1 MKEKTKDFLF
11 YSMLSSAFVLSV
23 MNAADANATQ
33 PHTAIVKDHYKSV
46 INSTPYNVEV
56 CRQVTTS
63 GDKTGDTLKGAIIG
77 GIIGNNVTKNVDN
90 GGAVGALLGGM
101 LGHNNSKAT
110 GETKTVCTIET
121 RYKEVKQNVY
131 SHSMITFSYE
141 GQTYTVRFKK

>member
-1 MKEKTKDFLF
+1 MKTKIFTTVV
-11 YSMLSSAFVLSV
+11 MLGFMSTSAIAETV
-23 MNAADANATQ
+23 Q
-33 PHTAIVKDHYKSV
+33 DHYKMV
-46 INSTPYNVEV
+46 ITQKPYNVEV

-110 GETKTVCTIET
+110 GGTRTQCNIET
-121 RYKEVKQNVY
+121 RYQEETREVY
-131 SHSMITFSYE
+131 SHSTVTFSVD
-141 GQTYTVRFKK
+141 GKSYTLKFNK

>member
-1 MKEKTKDFLF
+1 MKTKIFTTVV
-11 YSMLSSAFVLSV
+11 MLGFMSTSAIAQTV
-23 MNAADANATQ
+23 Q
-33 PHTAIVKDHYKSV
+33 DHYKMV
-46 INSTPYNVEV
+46 ITQKPYNVEV

-110 GETKTVCTIET
+110 GGTRTQCNIET
-121 RYKEVKQNVY
+121 RYQEETREVY
-131 SHSMITFSYE
+131 SHSTVTFSVD
-141 GQTYTVRFKK
+141 GKSYTLKFNK